1 MRNIMFLLIFLVLTL
16 GCSISYAQE
25 ATYEATHS
33 EIKNTALSSNMPESS
48 EYDTLETQFVVYSLI
63 IGVYTLYWFKQKA

>member
-48 EYDTLETQFVVYSLI
+48 EYDT
-63 IGVYTLYWFKQKA
+63 